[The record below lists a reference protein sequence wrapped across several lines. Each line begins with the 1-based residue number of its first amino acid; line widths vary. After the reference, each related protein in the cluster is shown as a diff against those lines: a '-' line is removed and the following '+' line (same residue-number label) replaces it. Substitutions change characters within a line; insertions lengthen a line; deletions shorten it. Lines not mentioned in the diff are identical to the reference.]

1 VVISA
6 DLRLHPVP
14 AHRVTALCGFA
25 DLESLVSAGRTF
37 RDIDTIAALEL
48 IDGRAAAMAAEHLG
62 LPVPVRGNWLLLV
75 ELAADVDQTVQ
86 LADALAGAPVCAE
99 PAVGVDSATR
109 LRLWQARESV
119 AEVVGL
125 YGPPVKFDVSL
136 PLSSIPSFE
145 GDAAALLRRYAPE
158 SIPVLFGHVG
168 EGNLHLN
175 VLRCT
180 TARESQIFPEMMKL
194 IAAHGGNVS
203 SEHGVGSLKRAYLAM
218 SRTPEDIAAMRIIK
232 DAFDPTGYLNPA
244 VLFG

>member
-1 VVISA
+1 MRS
-6 DLRLHPVP
+6 
-14 AHRVTALCGFA
+14 T
-25 DLESLVSAGRTF
+25 
-37 RDIDTIAALEL
+37 
-48 IDGRAAAMAAEHLG
+48 
-62 LPVPVRGNWLLLV
+62 WLLLV
-75 ELAADVDQTVQ
+75 ELAADDDQTVR
-86 LADALAGAPVCAE
+86 LADALAATPVCAE
-99 PAVGVDSATR
+99 PAVGVDIATR
-109 LRLWQARESV
+109 QRLWQARESV
-119 AEVVGL
+119 ADVVGM

-145 GDAAALLRRYAPE
+145 RDAGALLRRCAPA

-180 TARESQIFPEMMKL
+180 TEQESEIYPEMMKL

-203 SEHGVGSLKRAYLAM
+203 SEHGVGSRKRAYLAM
-218 SRTPEDIAAMRIIK
+218 SRTPEDIAAMRTIK